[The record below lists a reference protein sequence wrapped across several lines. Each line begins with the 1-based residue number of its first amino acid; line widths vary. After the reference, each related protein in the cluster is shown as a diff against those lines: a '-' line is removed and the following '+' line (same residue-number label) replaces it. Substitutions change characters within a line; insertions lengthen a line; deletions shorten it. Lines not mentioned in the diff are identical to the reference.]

1 MTDKEVTRVEDKDIE
16 RMQAPETDA
25 VYVPDVDIC
34 ENNERVLLT
43 ADMAGVDEKSVDV
56 TVDSG
61 VLTVEGRAQL
71 DGPAGYK
78 LVGQEYG
85 VGRYRRDFTLS
96 DAVNTEGIKARVRN
110 GVLQVTLPKQEA
122 VKTRKIEI
130 EA

>member
-1 MTDKEVTRVEDKDIE
+1 MTDKEVTRVEDKDVK

-34 ENNERVLLT
+34 EDDERVLLT
-43 ADMAGVDEKSVDV
+43 ADMAGVDETSVDV

-61 VLTVEGRAQL
+61 VLTVEGRARVEE
-71 DGPAGYK
+71 PAGYEW
-78 LVGQEYG
+78 VGREYG

-110 GVLQVTLPKQEA
+110 GVLHLTLPKREA